1 VVLVTRRDHI
11 RIQEVLVH
19 LGLDDDRLLI
29 QLREEGLF
37 EADEIDP
44 QGAEDFRLATLMM
57 KDMGVNPAG
66 VHVALHLRRRLMAL
80 EARATAMM
88 RSLQEE
94 EQEGRKHVDQEDPG

>member
-1 VVLVTRRDHI
+1 MTRHQRI

-19 LGLDDDRLLI
+19 LGLDDDRLLR

-44 QGAEDFRLATLMM
+44 QSADEFRLAALMM
-57 KDMGVNPAG
+57 RELGVNPAG
-66 VHVALHLRRRLMAL
+66 VHVALHLRRRLIAL

-88 RSLQEE
+88 RVLQGEE
-94 EQEGRKHVDQEDPG
+94 ERRNVDSEISR